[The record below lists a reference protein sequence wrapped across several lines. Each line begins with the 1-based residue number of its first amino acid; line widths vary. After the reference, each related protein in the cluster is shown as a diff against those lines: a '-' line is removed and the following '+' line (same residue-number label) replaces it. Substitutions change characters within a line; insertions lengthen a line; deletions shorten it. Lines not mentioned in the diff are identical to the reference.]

1 MTPDMLSIS
10 ETSVNFSKLSDQLAE
25 VDPEIDATVKQ
36 AADAPPDENT
46 NNQSCLVQIYPP
58 DIVDGMV
65 LIEQEVLQLG
75 RDIKADMVLADASV
89 SRHHAEIR
97 QTEQGYK
104 IRDLDSTNGTLVNGN
119 SVREQ
124 LLNSGDTIRIGSFL
138 FRFLSAGSI
147 ESQYHETVYGAL
159 TRDALT
165 GTFNKRYLLDAM
177 HREMARALRQQAPLS
192 LMMLDIDHFKQTND
206 THGHLA
212 GDEVLREFATRIMSA
227 LREDDML
234 ARFGG
239 EEFCILLCGTEQS
252 EALEIAERCRLV
264 LVSQPFA
271 TSVGPLAISASFGVA
286 CLDHALEPSAVGL
299 IEQADQLLYRA
310 KESGRNRVCG
320 PQPTE

>member
-10 ETSVNFSKLSDQLAE
+10 ETSVNFSKLSSPLAE
-25 VDPEIDATVKQ
+25 VESEIDATVKQ
-36 AADAPPDENT
+36 AANAPLDENT

-65 LIEQEVLQLG
+65 LIEQAVLQLG
-75 RDIKADMVLADASV
+75 RDIQVDMVLADASV
-89 SRHHAEIR
+89 SRHHAEICK
-97 QTEQGYK
+97 TENGYK
-104 IRDLDSTNGTLVNGN
+104 IRDLDSTNGTLVNGHP
-119 SVREQ
+119 VREQ

-177 HREMARALRQQAPLS
+177 NRELSRAMRQQAPLS

-239 EEFCILLCGTEQS
+239 EEFCILLCGTDQS
-252 EALEIAERCRLV
+252 EALEIAERCRLA
-264 LVSQPFA
+264 LVTQPFA

-286 CLDHALEPSAVGL
+286 CLDHALEPSAVEL

-320 PQPTE
+320 PQTH